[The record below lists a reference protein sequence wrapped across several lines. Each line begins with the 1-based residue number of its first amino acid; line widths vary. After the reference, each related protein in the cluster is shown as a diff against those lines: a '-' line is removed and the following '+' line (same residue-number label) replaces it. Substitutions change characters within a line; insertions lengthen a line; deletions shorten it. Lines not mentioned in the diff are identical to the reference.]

1 MVFIWLTNT
10 INWML
15 SEYHLAC
22 IYIYRESKSHGLMW
36 QSSFML
42 FSQLFFCLLTVFG
55 FPFGWSY
62 KLASFLK
69 KKPYLTIVI
78 FIQLRH
84 TFTVSQ
90 TFSSLCKKNPTKK
103 TTTQAKE
110 TKNISSNLS
119 ASFFVSF
126 YDIRQN
132 QQRLLILVT
141 FNVPW

>member
-1 MVFIWLTNT
+1 
-10 INWML
+10 
-15 SEYHLAC
+15 
-22 IYIYRESKSHGLMW
+22 
-36 QSSFML
+36 ML

-103 TTTQAKE
+103 QLKQKRQKTFLQIFLLLFLLVSMIFDK
-110 TKNISSNLS
+110 ISKGC
-119 ASFFVSF
+119 
-126 YDIRQN
+126 
-132 QQRLLILVT
+132 
-141 FNVPW
+141 